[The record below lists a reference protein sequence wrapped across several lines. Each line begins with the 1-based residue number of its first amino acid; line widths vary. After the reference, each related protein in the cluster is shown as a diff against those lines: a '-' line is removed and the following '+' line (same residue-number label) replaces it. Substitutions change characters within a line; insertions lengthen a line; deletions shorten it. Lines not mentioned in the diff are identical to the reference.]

1 MKKSQARLNAIEE
14 GHTTYVPEKPCHK
27 GHLLRSVSGTCIE
40 CRKEQEKDRYYAD
53 PAKTK
58 QKIKDKYIKNAER
71 LKQKRREAY
80 AANPEKEKLVS
91 RVRSAEWRKN
101 NPGHEGSKIAKK
113 NYKQNNPGK
122 VRADTVKRRAA
133 KLQRTPS
140 WLTADDFWMMEQA
153 YDLAALRTRIFG
165 FSWHVDHVIPL
176 QGRLVS
182 GFHAP
187 YNLQVIPG
195 VENVSKSNKFCTA

>member
-1 MKKSQARLNAIEE
+1 MKKSQARLDAIEA
-14 GHTTYVPEKPCHK
+14 GHATYIPEKPCHK
-27 GHLLRSVSGTCIE
+27 VHLLRSISGTCIE
-40 CRKEQEKDRYYAD
+40 CRREQEKARYYAD
-53 PAKTK
+53 PVKTK
-58 QKIKDKYIKNAER
+58 QKVKAKYTKNAEL

-80 AANPEKEKLVS
+80 AANPDKEKLVA

-101 NPGHEGSKIAKK
+101 NPAHEGVKAAKK
-113 NYKQNNPGK
+113 AYKQNNPGK
-122 VRADTVKRRAA
+122 INAATVARRAA

-153 YDLAALRTRIFG
+153 YELAALRTRIFG
-165 FSWHVDHVIPL
+165 FSWHVDHVVPL
-176 QGRLVS
+176 QGRFVS